1 LNGANEALRD
11 KFFRNMSRRQ
21 ADLMAEDLASRGPV
35 RLSQVEA
42 QQKAVLL
49 VVRRLAE
56 AGDILSGSSDDA
68 YV

>member
-1 LNGANEALRD
+1 
-11 KFFRNMSRRQ
+11 MS
-21 ADLMAEDLASRGPV
+21 EDLASRGPV

-42 QQKAVLL
+42 EQKSVLL

-56 AGDILSGSSDDA
+56 AGEILIGSSDDA

>member
-1 LNGANEALRD
+1 
-11 KFFRNMSRRQ
+11 
-21 ADLMAEDLASRGPV
+21 DLASRGPL

-42 QQKAVLL
+42 HQNAVLL

-56 AGDILSGSSDDA
+56 AGDILIGSSDDA